1 MPEYIELELHVG
13 TLVDE
18 LRQDSV
24 TIQDRT
30 RIEILLQSEQNRHT
44 ILVQSQNPIAIGE
57 RERPEYIEPE
67 ERILAGIVL
76 PLRYDS
82 RIGNLG

>member
-1 MPEYIELELHVG
+1 MQNPNAIKPILRQSRIPPQSHCNCSTIVPEYIELELHVG

-30 RIEILLQSEQNRHT
+30 RIEILPQSEQNR
-44 ILVQSQNPIAIGE
+44 L
-57 RERPEYIEPE
+57 
-67 ERILAGIVL
+67 
-76 PLRYDS
+76 
-82 RIGNLG
+82 